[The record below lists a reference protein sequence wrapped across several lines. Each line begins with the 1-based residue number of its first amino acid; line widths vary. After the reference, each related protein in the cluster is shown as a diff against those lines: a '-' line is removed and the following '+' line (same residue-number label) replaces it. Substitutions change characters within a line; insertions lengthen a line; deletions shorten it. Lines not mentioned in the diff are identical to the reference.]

1 MTRRLPLP
9 GTIGLTVI
17 KGPVGWLVRLLQW
30 LNGDFAKP
38 THVFV
43 VLDDE
48 TVFEAQPGGAV
59 ITPLSEYDNRWV
71 RYVDWPLTPEKR
83 FAIVAR
89 ARTYVGIGYNWTTY
103 FYLAAYRL
111 HIRPQWLKDRVQN
124 DKRMICS
131 QAADKI
137 YADEDEHL
145 FNDGRMPYDLTPGD
159 IGRLPTWN
167 PDEVA

>member
-1 MTRRLPLP
+1 MRKPQP
-9 GTIGLTVI
+9 GDIGLTQI
-17 KGPVGWLVRLLQW
+17 NGFVGFLVRLMQC
-30 LNGDFAKP
+30 LNGDFKKA
-38 THVFV
+38 THVYV

-59 ITPLSEYDNRWV
+59 ITPLSEYDSRWRV
-71 RYVDWPLTPEKR
+71 YVDRPLTQDER
-83 FAIVAR
+83 ERIVSR

-111 HIRPQWLKDRVQN
+111 RFRPQWLKDRVQN

-137 YADEDEHL
+137 YREEGVHL

-159 IGRLPTWN
+159 LARLPTWS
-167 PDEVA
+167 PDGVE

>member
-1 MTRRLPLP
+1 MREPLP
-9 GTIGLTVI
+9 GDIGLTKI
-17 KGPVGWLVRLLQW
+17 KGFVGFLVRLMQF

-38 THVFV
+38 THVYV
-43 VLDDE
+43 VLDDG

-59 ITPLSEYDNRWV
+59 ITPLYEYDNRW
-71 RYVDWPLTPEKR
+71 REYVDWPLTDEAR
-83 FAIVAR
+83 VRIVSR

-111 HIRPQWLKDRVQN
+111 HFRPQWLKDRVQN

-137 YADEDEHL
+137 YADENEHL
-145 FNDGRMPYDLTPGD
+145 FNDHRMPYDLTPGD
-159 IGRLPTWN
+159 FGRLPHWK
-167 PDEVA
+167 PGVA

>member
-1 MTRRLPLP
+1 MRQPLP
-9 GTIGLTVI
+9 GDIGLTQI
-17 KGPVGWLVRLLQW
+17 KGIVGWIVRLLQFF
-30 LNGDFAKP
+30 NGDFAKP
-38 THVFV
+38 THVYV

-59 ITPLSEYDNRWV
+59 ITPLSEYDNRWKV
-71 RYVDWPLTPEKR
+71 YVDVDLTPEQR
-83 FAIVAR
+83 YRIVRR
-89 ARTYVGIGYNWTTY
+89 ARTYKGIGYNWTTY

-137 YADEDEHL
+137 YADEGVHL
-145 FNDGRMPYDLTPGD
+145 FNDGRMPYDLSPGD
-159 IGRLPTWN
+159 LGRLPTWS
-167 PDEVA
+167 PDGVA

>member
-1 MTRRLPLP
+1 MDKRRPLP
-9 GTIGLTVI
+9 GDIGLTQI
-17 KGPVGWLVRLLQW
+17 KGIVGWLVRLLQCI
-30 LNGDFAKP
+30 NGDFSKA

-43 VLDDE
+43 VLDDD

-59 ITPLSEYDNRWV
+59 ITPLSEYDGRWV

-83 FAIVAR
+83 FRIVAR
-89 ARTYVGIGYNWTTY
+89 ARQYVGIGYNWTTY

-111 HIRPQWLKDRVQN
+111 HIRPQWLKDRVQK

-137 YADEDEHL
+137 YADENEHL
-145 FNDGRMPYDLTPGD
+145 FSDGRMPYDLTPGD
-159 IGRLPTWN
+159 LARLPTWT
-167 PDEVA
+167 P

>member
-1 MTRRLPLP
+1 MRQPLP
-9 GTIGLTVI
+9 GTIGLTQI
-17 KGPVGWLVRLLQW
+17 KGIVGWLVRLLQF

-59 ITPLSEYDNRWV
+59 ITPLSEYADRWV
-71 RYVDWPLTPEKR
+71 RYVDWPLTPEQR
-83 FAIVAR
+83 FRIVAR
-89 ARTYVGIGYNWTTY
+89 ARTYRGIGYNWTTY

-137 YADEDEHL
+137 YVDEGEHL

-159 IGRLPTWN
+159 FGRLPTWDPN
-167 PDEVA
+167 EVA

>member
-1 MTRRLPLP
+1 MSERTPLP
-9 GTIGLTVI
+9 GDIGLTQI
-17 KGPVGWLVRLLQW
+17 KGFVGFLVRLLQY

-38 THVFV
+38 THVYV
-43 VLDDE
+43 VLDDG

-59 ITPLSEYDNRWV
+59 ITPLSEYEGRWKE
-71 RYVDWPLTPEKR
+71 YVDLDLTPEQR
-83 FAIVAR
+83 QRIVSR

-111 HIRPQWLKDRVQN
+111 HIRPQWLKDRVQK

-137 YADEDEHL
+137 YSDEGVHL

-159 IGRLPTWN
+159 FGRLPRWN
-167 PDEVA
+167 PEVA

>member
-1 MTRRLPLP
+1 MRQPLP
-9 GTIGLTVI
+9 GTIGLTQI
-17 KGPVGWLVRLLQW
+17 KGIVGWLVRLLQY
-30 LNGDFAKP
+30 LNGDFKKP
-38 THVFV
+38 THVYV
-43 VLDDE
+43 VLDDG

-59 ITPLSEYDNRWV
+59 ITPLSEYDDRWKV
-71 RYVDWPLTPEKR
+71 YVDIDLTSEQR
-83 FAIVAR
+83 YRIVRR

-111 HIRPQWLKDRVQN
+111 HIRPQWLKDRVQK

-137 YADEDEHL
+137 YADEGVHL

-159 IGRLPTWN
+159 LGRLPTWN

>member
-1 MTRRLPLP
+1 MRTPKP
-9 GTIGLTVI
+9 GDIGLTVI

-30 LNGDFAKP
+30 FNGDFAKP

-43 VLDDE
+43 VLDDH

-59 ITPLSEYDNRWV
+59 ISPLSKYDKRWV
-71 RYVDWPLTPEKR
+71 EYVDWPLTPDKR
-83 FAIVAR
+83 FRIVSR
-89 ARTYVGIGYNWTTY
+89 ARTYKGIGYNWTTY
-103 FYLAAYRL
+103 LYLAAYRL
-111 HIRPQWLKDRVQN
+111 HIRPEWLKDRVQE

-159 IGRLPTWN
+159 LGRLKTWK
-167 PDEVA
+167 P